1 MEFHQVRYFLAAAE
15 NLNFTR
21 GADQCHVSQPALT
34 RAIQKL
40 EEELGGELFIRDG
53 RAVTLSPFGRRMHE
67 HFRRMQETQEMARV
81 AAKNFLDEGAS
92 ELNVGVMCTIGPDV
106 LSAFLNDFR
115 NRHRD
120 VLLILH
126 DIGPEA
132 LPELLPTGALD
143 CAFVALRGNQEFN
156 EISVHAL
163 FKEDMVV
170 AFADGHRFA
179 AMQEVTLYDVAEEAY
194 VDRLKC
200 EIRQPFF
207 DFMDKNDLELK
218 VVCSSQR
225 EREDWIQELVIRGLG
240 VSVMPLFSVTTR
252 RLNWRKLSGPLS
264 KRRQIAI
271 ARANGLSPQPSAHA
285 FFSNATNF
293 QWQRALE
300 DLDENLRP
308 R

>member
-1 MEFHQVRYFLAAAE
+1 MEFHQVRYFLMAAE

-21 GADQCHVSQPALT
+21 AARQSHVSQPALT

-40 EEELGGELFIRDG
+40 EGELGGELFTRDG

-67 HFRRMQETQEMARV
+67 HFRRMQETQEMAR
-81 AAKNFLDEGAS
+81 AAARNFLDEGAS

-106 LSAFLNDFR
+106 LSTFLNDFR

-132 LPELLPTGALD
+132 LPELLLTGALD
-143 CAFVALRGNQEFN
+143 CAFVALRGDEGFK

-163 FKEDMVV
+163 FEEDMVV

-200 EIRQPFF
+200 ELRQPFF
-207 DFMDKNDLELK
+207 DFMDLNDLNLN
-218 VVCSSQR
+218 VVCSSQ
-225 EREDWIQELVIRGLG
+225 REDWIQELVIRGLG
-240 VSVMPLFSVTTR
+240 VSVMPRFSITTR
-252 RLNWRKLSGPLS
+252 RLGWRKLTGPLS
-264 KRRQIAI
+264 NCRQIMI
-271 ARANGLSPQPSAHA
+271 ARANGIAPQPPANA
-285 FFSNATNF
+285 FFAEAETFPWKGALAELEENAKP
-293 QWQRALE
+293 Q
-300 DLDENLRP
+300 
-308 R
+308 